1 MMNLF
6 ERIKRIF
13 FKEKTKALPSEATD
27 IQKIV
32 LLATRERDSK
42 KVLEILTNHASFM
55 KSSDIIQII
64 SHLPMKDRIEAIRIS
79 NKYITPYDLAELSV
93 KKLNYEGKIQILQE
107 FDNRLDL
114 EDIYQLFNSI
124 TPDQRFNA
132 LQKCIDRFD
141 SFGIAE
147 IIDRY
152 IPLYERLDALNM
164 YRYNLD
170 GSAKAAIIQNMDDDR
185 KITALKTY
193 AKEINKTDLEDI
205 VCNTKE
211 DKIPD
216 VLNVVY
222 NYLSAQQIADII
234 RYNVSEKRKLEMLYK
249 CCYKLDSAIISDLIK
264 FTVPKESREEALV
277 ALQNRMDKTNVGEVF
292 QFCTKSLSVFKK
304 IQHNLDPEDVEYFKN
319 NIE

>member
-205 VCNTKE
+205 VCNAKE

>member
-13 FKEKTKALPSEATD
+13 FKSSVKALPEETSD

-42 KVLEILTNHASFM
+42 KVLEILTNHAEFM
-55 KSSDIIQII
+55 KSSDIVQII
-64 SHLPMKDRIEAIRIS
+64 SHLPMKDRVEAIRIS

-93 KKLNYEGKIQILQE
+93 KKLNYEGKIQVLHE
-107 FDNRLDL
+107 FEYRLDL

-124 TPDQRFNA
+124 TPDQRLNA
-132 LQKCIDRFD
+132 LKKCVDRFD
-141 SFGIAE
+141 LFGIAE

-152 IPLYERLDALNM
+152 IPLYERLDALNL
-164 YRYNLD
+164 YHSKLD
-170 GSAKAAIIQNMDDDR
+170 GFAKATIIQNIDDDR
-185 KITALKTY
+185 KIIALKKY

-205 VCNTKE
+205 ICSTSSEKV
-211 DKIPD
+211 PD
-216 VLNVVY
+216 ILNVVY
-222 NYLSAQQIADII
+222 NYLSGQQIADII
-234 RYNVSEKRKLEMLYK
+234 SYNVPENRKLEMLYK
-249 CCYKLDSAIISDLIK
+249 CCNELDSAIISDLIK
-264 FTVPKESREEALV
+264 FTIPEESREEALV

-292 QFCTKSLSVFKK
+292 QFCTRSLSVFKK
-304 IQHNLDPEDVEYFKN
+304 IQHNLDSEDIEYFKN

>member
-205 VCNTKE
+205 VCNTRE